1 MPRSGSI
8 CGNRSWTSLRL
19 TRVLLGVSLEFR
31 AEGDWCGRPIK
42 RDEGGGAPGA
52 ELGELRPGPGGDDED
67 RRCGHRFGELRQPGG
82 GSDQY
87 LPGHFQPPLA
97 PFGRLDCIYP
107 LVDETQDNRAALGLN
122 LLLDPVRSPAAL
134 DSIVKQETA
143 VIGPVKLLQGGVALI
158 ARRPIFTRFAPALMP
173 DAWYQTGGHNYSRVC
188 SKTPPDEHCSFLGP
202 PEADGTPTYF
212 WGFATMLGRVEE
224 LLSPI
229 HLERLQSGAHRLSGL
244 TSFHYLLTD
253 TRADPPVE
261 YYGRSDREA
270 ALDRPVEAMV
280 VVEEANIRWLLQV
293 APRDGWP
300 VVFADFWNQLFIV
313 VPMTALLGV
322 GLGVNI
328 IIAMRKRAHQI
339 IKLEEYRREV
349 ISRTI
354 LASISNLNL
363 LQFPM
368 CLLKLQDFLGLGRL
382 IRHEDAREARKLCF
396 IDQPQVAAD
405 LCKEEGVAFISHQ
418 WAGFEHPDP
427 EGIQYRSMVVA
438 VKEVISRGL
447 KCSWI
452 WVDYSSIP
460 QQNAFQ
466 QQTAINSLSVYAS
479 YCSVFLSV
487 VPPCKHADS
496 GHDVDIHSYCSRA
509 WCRLEKLS
517 YATCSWEEE
526 RLAFLCTEEGISN
539 DWAGVFNDESV
550 LDVLGG
556 QFSCCTRNH
565 PDDRPCDK
573 QKIVGVM
580 LGIFWRILATNR
592 DAPHRKHA
600 RTLLRLVEKDE
611 EKYFP
616 KTASYRTELMEPRPI
631 ELFDGFLPI
640 LKEMFLEDSAA
651 VQEERV
657 NVPGVS
663 DPWLTCSISLG
674 PLPDEDP
681 LASRNTQDF
690 DQSIPSIHIVQPEA
704 TEVQIHEERI

>member
-1 MPRSGSI
+1 MGSATLRSLGVQKP
-8 CGNRSWTSLRL
+8 W
-19 TRVLLGVSLEFR
+19 RVLLLGVGLGALPGWFR
-31 AEGDWCGRPIK
+31 KAQAKVTAIDLDPVVLRAAQVVGQM
-42 RDEGGGAPGA
+42 PGA
-52 ELGELRPGPGGDDED
+52 VQGLEACLKDAEADTDALRVYCCDGVEFVKAASNEVRYDLLVMDVFDGQGETPEAFLTEDFGQACASVATCCVVNLTCPVPMWEDAHHFNAPSAGKLADAFQLGFQSKAWSVRPNGMTDGHENHPVHHLRVDSLGSSAQTQEPRKCVPLWMQWPRFWVVLCIIVAIVAVSIQNILSTDASKRVHLRESVLDLSKTYAGEVARQVRSSVSSVQALEAMMKIDDAGIALENFASLAEALISTYQ
-67 RRCGHRFGELRQPGG
+67 GISNLQ
-82 GSDQY
+82 
-87 LPGHFQPPLA
+87 LA

-107 LVDETQDNRAALGLN
+107 LVDETQEPSRAKRPTAARGQDNRAALGLN

-212 WGFATMLGRVEE
+212 WGFATMLGRE

-418 WAGFEHPDP
+418 WAGPH
-427 EGIQYRSMVVA
+427 
-438 VKEVISRGL
+438 
-447 KCSWI
+447 
-452 WVDYSSIP
+452 
-460 QQNAFQ
+460 
-466 QQTAINSLSVYAS
+466 
-479 YCSVFLSV
+479 
-487 VPPCKHADS
+487 
-496 GHDVDIHSYCSRA
+496 
-509 WCRLEKLS
+509 
-517 YATCSWEEE
+517 
-526 RLAFLCTEEGISN
+526 
-539 DWAGVFNDESV
+539 
-550 LDVLGG
+550 
-556 QFSCCTRNH
+556 
-565 PDDRPCDK
+565 
-573 QKIVGVM
+573 VGTT
-580 LGIFWRILATNR
+580 G
-592 DAPHRKHA
+592 
-600 RTLLRLVEKDE
+600 
-611 EKYFP
+611 
-616 KTASYRTELMEPRPI
+616 
-631 ELFDGFLPI
+631 
-640 LKEMFLEDSAA
+640 
-651 VQEERV
+651 
-657 NVPGVS
+657 
-663 DPWLTCSISLG
+663 
-674 PLPDEDP
+674 
-681 LASRNTQDF
+681 
-690 DQSIPSIHIVQPEA
+690 
-704 TEVQIHEERI
+704 